1 MATQAQVNASIIEA
15 LNVVNDSQAAAQ
27 KFFGELLDKM
37 VVQAD
42 LMLELSER
50 LEVAVDL
57 ITTHIDN
64 HAVDLTVDDV
74 EGSG

>member
-1 MATQAQVNASIIEA
+1 MSQADVNQSIIETLEA
-15 LNVVNDSQAAAQ
+15 INDSAKSQANYLVAVM
-27 KFFGELLDKM
+27 DKM

-42 LMLELSER
+42 LMLAISER